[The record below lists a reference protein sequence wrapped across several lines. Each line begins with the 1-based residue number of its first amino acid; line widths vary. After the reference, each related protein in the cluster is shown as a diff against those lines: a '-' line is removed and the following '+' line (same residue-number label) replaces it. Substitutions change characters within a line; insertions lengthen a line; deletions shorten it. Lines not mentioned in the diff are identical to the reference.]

1 MMKKFVSLLC
11 LPVLCVGML
20 FGLTGCSKEDPA
32 KTLYV
37 ELSNKGFGTAWID
50 PLIEIFEAEH
60 PGITVKKSQMT
71 NKDQAMIDKVTSGST
86 YLDIVF
92 PENDSV
98 FMSYNQSVIANGVR
112 YDSPYADLTDIY
124 EAKVPGENI
133 TLKEKM
139 DPSYR
144 EKSKF
149 IVDGKEKYY
158 TVPWIQSPLGIV
170 MNNKVYKESFGK
182 LPNTTDEFLAFCE
195 NLPAGVTPCIH
206 AVETSYWDDMH
217 DVWMTQYNG
226 RENQKKFYEGYAI
239 CGEQEGERYVPAM
252 FDDDGLRVT
261 LEFLEKLLDP
271 AKGYMHS
278 DSSLD
283 FTSVQNVFLE
293 GKKNI
298 LFMPNG
304 AWLER
309 EMSANYSP
317 DELDIRYIKVPIISA
332 LGTKLGITD
341 GELSAII
348 DFVDGTTA
356 TEPQF
361 ASTKGVPNAD
371 VIAAVREARNMT
383 PSISQHHAIVPSYSS
398 KIGLAKEFLQL
409 MATDRG
415 MEAMLKKCGS
425 CAPYKYDITK
435 SPVKDEISPFM
446 YETNLLAE
454 KGYCFF
460 KKDKLFIMNSLQ
472 LENGI
477 TGRISARLASS
488 DAGYHM
494 TAEQIMETSVAY
506 VSQMWPSYMNKI
518 GGGAA

>member
-1 MMKKFVSLLC
+1 MKKIVSLLC
-11 LPVLCVGML
+11 SLVLCGGVL
-20 FGLTGCSKEDPA
+20 FGFCGCAKEDPE

-37 ELSNKGFGTAWID
+37 ELSNKGFGIQWID

-60 PGITVKKSQMT
+60 PGITVKKTYMT

-86 YLDIVF
+86 HLDISF
-92 PENDSV
+92 PENDAV
-98 FMSYNQSVIANGVR
+98 FMSVNQSVIAGGVK

-124 EAKVPGENI
+124 NAKVPGEDI
-133 TLKEKM
+133 ALKDKM

-149 IVDGKEKYY
+149 IVNGKETYY

-170 MNNKVYKESFGK
+170 MNNKIYKDSFGK
-182 LPNTTDEFLAFCE
+182 LPNTTDEFLKFCE
-195 NLPAGVTPCIH
+195 DLPAGVTACIH
-206 AVETSYWDDMH
+206 ANETSYWDDMY
-217 DVWMTQYNG
+217 DIWVAQYNG
-226 RENQKKFYEGYAI
+226 NEKQKKFYEGYAI
-239 CGEQEGERYVPAM
+239 CGEQEGERYVPSM

-261 LEFLEKLLDP
+261 LDFLEKLLDP

-278 DSSLD
+278 DSALD

-317 DELDIRYIKVPIISA
+317 DEIDVQYIKIPIISA

-341 GELSAII
+341 TELSAVI
-348 DFVDGTTA
+348 DYIDGTA
-356 TEPQF
+356 VTEPQF
-361 ASTKGVPNAD
+361 TSSKGISNAD

-383 PSISQHHAIVPSYSS
+383 PSISQHHAIIPSYSK

-415 MEAMLKKCGS
+415 MEAMLRKSGS

-446 YETNLLAE
+446 YEINILAE
-454 KGYCFF
+454 KGYCFY

-472 LENGI
+472 LVNGI
-477 TGRISARLASS
+477 TGRISAHFASP
-488 DAGYHM
+488 DAAYHM
-494 TAEQIMETSVAY
+494 TAEQVMTTSVNY
-506 VSQMWPSYMNKI
+506 VSQMWPTYMNKI
-518 GGGAA
+518 GG